1 MSKFDYGAFTGDFPI
16 AISKQRY
23 TEQEAIEIA
32 KSELGV
38 AEVEKFDGYVKL
50 GFGSDDNGSEVRNTW
65 WLTISHKECPKGC
78 CPVWAFVIIE
88 RSNSNG

>member
-38 AEVEKFDGYVKL
+38 AEVEKFDGYVK
-50 GFGSDDNGSEVRNTW
+50 
-65 WLTISHKECPKGC
+65 
-78 CPVWAFVIIE
+78 
-88 RSNSNG
+88 